1 MHGVARG
8 LRGGAVSMQPTPT
21 FDELIHYHSEP
32 FAVTISLLKIVCVLI
47 VSVVTYYIACT

>member
-1 MHGVARG
+1 
-8 LRGGAVSMQPTPT
+8 MQPTPT

-32 FAVTISLLKIVCVLI
+32 FDVAVTISLLKIVCVLI